1 MQEEILKGILQDLAE
16 MMTMAG
22 ALPWAAAFPLY
33 VIGYSLAGLCLVA
46 LVDRV
51 HRVIREW

>member
-1 MQEEILKGILQDLAE
+1 MKGILQDLAE

-46 LVDRV
+46 LIDRV